1 MYEGILAV
9 LFSENRYKTIGQKW
23 PFEWRNMED
32 RAKAKALRYHLIN
45 EIPAKNFLKVRLS
58 DSFLID
64 FDAREKIKPGE
75 PLLIN

>member
-1 MYEGILAV
+1 
-9 LFSENRYKTIGQKW
+9 
-23 PFEWRNMED
+23 MED
-32 RAKAKALRYHLIN
+32 RAKTEALRDHLIN
-45 EIPAKNFLKVRLS
+45 EIPAKNFLKVRPS